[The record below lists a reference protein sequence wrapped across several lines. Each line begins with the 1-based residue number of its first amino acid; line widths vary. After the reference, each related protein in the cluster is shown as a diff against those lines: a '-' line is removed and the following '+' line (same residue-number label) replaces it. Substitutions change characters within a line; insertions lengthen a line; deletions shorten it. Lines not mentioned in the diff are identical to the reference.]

1 MQIGMVVRHCVL
13 GAALAACTRMDGRAV
28 MDDSTFVTAMARL
41 HAIERKY
48 QLTDA
53 ARDSLRRA
61 VLQEQGLTS
70 AELERQARRYA
81 EDPARASA
89 IWTAISRKALALTAA
104 DTLPAEGGAAIPQEQ
119 TR

>member
-1 MQIGMVVRHCVL
+1 ML

-61 VLQEQGLTS
+61 VLLQTTVQTLQAITS
-70 AELERQARRYA
+70 AELERQARQYA

-104 DTLPAEGGAAIPQEQ
+104 DTLPAEGGGAIPQEQ

>member
-13 GAALAACTRMDGRAV
+13 GAALVACTRPDGRAV

-41 HAIERKY
+41 HVIEHKY
-48 QLTDA
+48 ELSDA

-61 VLQEQGLTS
+61 VLQEQGLS
-70 AELERQARRYA
+70 PLELERQARHYA
-81 EDPARASA
+81 GNPARASA
-89 IWTAISRKALALTAA
+89 IWTAISKKALTLTAA
-104 DTLPAEGGAAIPQEQ
+104 DTMASEAREGGRHEQ

>member
-1 MQIGMVVRHCVL
+1 ML
-13 GAALAACTRMDGRAV
+13 GAAIAACARTDVRAV

-41 HAIERKY
+41 HVIDRTY

-61 VLQEQGLTS
+61 VLQEQGLTPD
-70 AELERQARRYA
+70 ELERQARHYA
-81 EDPARASA
+81 ADPANASA
-89 IWTAISRKALALTAA
+89 IWTAINRKTLQLVA
-104 DTLPAEGGAAIPQEQ
+104 DTVATSGPGLGAQQEQ

>member
-13 GAALAACTRMDGRAV
+13 GAALVACTRPDGRAV

-41 HAIERKY
+41 HAVERKY

-61 VLQEQGLTS
+61 VLQEQGLTQDD
-70 AELERQARRYA
+70 LERQARHYA
-81 EDPARASA
+81 GNPARASA
-89 IWTAISRKALALTAA
+89 IWTAISKKTLTLTAA
-104 DTLPAEGGAAIPQEQ
+104 DTLPAEGPAGSPQEQ

>member
-13 GAALAACTRMDGRAV
+13 LAALAACTRMDGRAV

-41 HAIERKY
+41 HVIERNY

-53 ARDSLRRA
+53 GRDSLRRA
-61 VLQEQGLTS
+61 VLQEQGLTQE
-70 AELERQARRYA
+70 ELERQARHYA
-81 EDPARASA
+81 VDPPLASA
-89 IWTAISRKALALTAA
+89 IWTAISKKTLALTAG
-104 DTLPAEGGAAIPQEQ
+104 DTVRGEGPAGQAQEQ

>member
-1 MQIGMVVRHCVL
+1 MQIGRIVRHCVF
-13 GAALAACTRMDGRAV
+13 GAAIAACAKTDRPAV

-41 HAIERKY
+41 HVIDRNY
-48 QLTDA
+48 QLTGA

-70 AELERQARRYA
+70 EALERQARHYSA
-81 EDPARASA
+81 NPAHASA
-89 IWTAISRKALALTAA
+89 IWGAINAKTRDLTA
-104 DTLPAEGGAAIPQEQ
+104 DTTTAEGRLRRRQEQ